1 MHKRW
6 SEIGFALLMG
16 LVVPAILFS
25 FDIGDKQHR
34 FWGTQETQSA
44 STASQNARREISVL
58 MGDTIQKMDL
68 ETYLVSVVLREMPS
82 SFEPEALKAQ
92 AVVARTYTLRR
103 SESGGKHDEASVCTS
118 PACCQ
123 GYCSPDEFLSTG
135 GTQELIDKVTD
146 AVNAT
151 QNEVLL
157 YNGELIEA
165 TYFSCSGGRTED
177 AVAVWGS
184 DIPYLQATD
193 SPGEESAKYFVDAV
207 TMSADAFA
215 DKMQLDKSIPS
226 WKWIGDIVYTDGGG
240 VDTIQLAGKTYRGT
254 TVRQKL
260 GLRSTVFLISI
271 VGDSVTITTKGFGHR
286 VGMSQYGAEAMAIEG
301 KTYRQILE
309 HYYKDTQLAVL
320 SSD

>member
-6 SEIGFALLMG
+6 MEIGLAVLLG
-16 LVVPAILFS
+16 LVVPGILVS
-25 FDIGDKQHR
+25 FYDSGSSHSFLGR
-34 FWGTQETQSA
+34 QETQSTAMA
-44 STASQNARREISVL
+44 SESVNSQISVL
-58 MGDTIQKMDL
+58 MDDTVVQMDL
-68 ETYLVSVVLREMPS
+68 ETYLVSVVLREMPA

-103 SESGGKHDEASVCTS
+103 ADSGGKHNGASVCTS

-123 GYCSPDEFLSTG
+123 GYCSAEEFLSSG
-135 GTQELIDKVTD
+135 GTQALLDKVVD
-146 AVNAT
+146 AVAAT
-151 QNEVLL
+151 KNEVLL

-207 TMSADAFA
+207 TMSTDSFA
-215 DKMQLDKSIPS
+215 AKMQLDRSIPA
-226 WKWIGDIVYTDGGG
+226 WKWIGDIAYTDGGG
-240 VDTIQLAGKTYRGT
+240 VDTIQLAGKTFRGT
-254 TVRQKL
+254 TVRQRL
-260 GLRSTVFLISI
+260 GLRSTAFLISI

-286 VGMSQYGAEAMAIEG
+286 VGMSQYGADAMAAQG
-301 KTYRQILE
+301 KTYQQILQ
-309 HYYKDTQLAVL
+309 HYYAGTQLTTR
-320 SSD
+320 SGD